1 MKLLFLQLLLL
12 FCLALQ
18 LVPGKVKQRRKSRCW
33 LWAQGRGIASVDRRG
48 PEDQFHFPVT
58 TPVRSQGQEDSFLGV
73 GSLNVTPIAVV
84 GSLFYLFCV
93 PEYIFDPP
101 PCKSAPESCTQVC
114 VHHEDCQI
122 GLECCSSFCGIVCSR
137 NKKSMSKRLP
147 VN

>member
-18 LVPGKVKQRRKSRCW
+18 LVPGKVKQRRKK
-33 LWAQGRGIASVDRRG
+33 
-48 PEDQFHFPVT
+48 
-58 TPVRSQGQEDSFLGV
+58 
-73 GSLNVTPIAVV
+73 
-84 GSLFYLFCV
+84 
-93 PEYIFDPP
+93 YIFDPP